1 MNINYLV
8 LEHDINLVKLGQSRG
23 EPVYFGNAAEK
34 SILKNAFVENAK
46 AVIIAI
52 NNEKKLILLCE
63 VLKSFD
69 APIKIVAKASDYDE
83 KKLLKAL
90 QVKHIVNEGREAA
103 KALLKVAMDEETEII
118 N

>member
-1 MNINYLV
+1 MI
-8 LEHDINLVKLGQSRG
+8 
-23 EPVYFGNAAEK
+23 
-34 SILKNAFVENAK
+34 NAFVENSK

-90 QVKHIVNEGREAA
+90 QVKHIINEGREAA
-103 KALLKVAMDEETEII
+103 KALLHVALEENPTE
-118 N
+118 

>member
-1 MNINYLV
+1 MNVNYLV

-34 SILKNAFVENAK
+34 SILQKAFVEEAK

-63 VLKSFD
+63 ILKSFD
-69 APIKIVAKASDYDE
+69 KKIKIVAKASDYDE
-83 KKLLKAL
+83 KKLLKSL
-90 QVKHIVNEGREAA
+90 HVNHIINEGREAA
-103 KALLKVAMDEETEII
+103 KALLKVAFDEPSQ
-118 N
+118 